1 MSLKKILLII
11 PEMSM
16 GGAQR
21 SLSKLSLE
29 LSGQHQVYLVV
40 FNTNHKIE
48 YSYGGDLLSLDVVP
62 GTGVVNKTIAFL
74 QRIVRLRKIKKKLG
88 VDVSISFLEGA
99 DYINVLSQRL
109 DKVIISI
116 RGSKRHDETILGR
129 FHFIRNR
136 ILIPWLYR
144 KADSLVTVNKGIAN
158 ELKTYYGLKNSNIV
172 TIGNFY
178 DRHEI
183 LLLAAESK
191 SAKIAELYRSPIL
204 VTSGRLSPEKG
215 LDSIIKVFYRIK
227 KVKPD
232 VKLVIVGDGP
242 CYDELMASCLELKL
256 HIETRLD
263 FEEIQD
269 VLFTGAQSNVFK
281 YLTGAT
287 FYLMN
292 SSSEGFPNGLVEAM
306 ICKVPVISSDCP
318 YGPREILE
326 PDFPF
331 SSPVTK
337 PYHSNRG
344 VLMPIIK
351 SVEDEECWT
360 ETIVELFDQREVL
373 FQMAEQASLRASFF
387 EKMNVMQKWQNI
399 L

>member
-1 MSLKKILLII
+1 MSGKKILLII

-29 LSGQHQVYLVV
+29 LSMQHQVYLVV

-48 YSYGGDLLSLDVVP
+48 YSYGGELLSLDVLP
-62 GTGVVNKTIAFL
+62 AAGLMNKAIAFL
-74 QRIVRLRKIKKKLG
+74 QRIIRLRKIKIKLG
-88 VDVSISFLEGA
+88 IDVSISFLEGA
-99 DYINVLSQRL
+99 DYINVLAQRE
-109 DKVIISI
+109 DKIIISI
-116 RGSKRHDETILGR
+116 RGSKRHDETIVGR

-144 KADSLVTVNKGIAN
+144 KAQTLVTVNKGIAG
-158 ELKTYYGLKNSNIV
+158 ELKTYYGLSNSNIV

-191 SAKIAELYRSPIL
+191 PVKIEELYRSPVF
-204 VTSGRLSPEKG
+204 VTSGRLSQEKG
-215 LDSIIKVFYRIK
+215 LHSIIKVFHGIK
-227 KVKPD
+227 KVRPD
-232 VKLVIVGDGP
+232 VKLVIVGDGL
-242 CYDELMASCLELKL
+242 CYNELITLCNELKL
-256 HIETRLD
+256 HIETRLN
-263 FEEIQD
+263 FEEFPD

-318 YGPREILE
+318 YGPREILA

-331 SSPVTK
+331 SSPVTS
-337 PYHSNRG
+337 PYNSDCG

-351 SVEDEECWT
+351 SEEDEECWMK
-360 ETIVELFDQREVL
+360 TIGELLDQKEVL
-373 FQMAEQASLRASFF
+373 FQMTEQASLRVSLF
-387 EKMNVMQKWQNI
+387 EKINVMQQWQKI

>member
-1 MSLKKILLII
+1 
-11 PEMSM
+11 MSM

-29 LSGQHQVYLVV
+29 LSMQHQVYLVV

-48 YSYGGDLLSLDVVP
+48 YSYGGELLSLDVVP
-62 GTGVVNKTIAFL
+62 AAGLMNKAIAFL
-74 QRIVRLRKIKKKLG
+74 QRIIRLRKIKIKLG
-88 VDVSISFLEGA
+88 IDVSISFLEGA
-99 DYINVLSQRL
+99 DYINVLSQSQ
-109 DKVIISI
+109 DKIIISI
-116 RGSKRHDETILGR
+116 RGSKRHDETIVGR

-144 KADSLVTVNKGIAN
+144 KAQSLVTVNKGIAG
-158 ELKTYYGLKNSNIV
+158 ELKTYYGLRNSNIV

-178 DRHEI
+178 DRLEI

-191 SAKIAELYRSPIL
+191 SLKIEELYRSPVF

-215 LDSIIKVFYRIK
+215 LHSIIKVFHRIK
-227 KVKPD
+227 KVIPD
-232 VKLVIVGDGP
+232 LKLVIVGDGP
-242 CYDELMASCLELKL
+242 CYDELITLCNELKL
-256 HIETRLD
+256 HVETRLD
-263 FEEIQD
+263 FEEFPD

-318 YGPREILE
+318 YGPREILA

-331 SSPVTK
+331 SSPVTN
-337 PYHSNRG
+337 PYNSDCG

-351 SVEDEECWT
+351 SEEDEECWMK
-360 ETIVELFDQREVL
+360 TIGELLDQKEVL
-373 FQMAEQASLRASFF
+373 FQMTAQASLRVSLF
-387 EKMNVMQKWQNI
+387 EKINVMQQWQKI

>member
-1 MSLKKILLII
+1 
-11 PEMSM
+11 MSM